1 MHYINNN
8 NKWYR
13 KKSLSATLK
22 SVRKLSQANFL
33 WSDTTWSTNKRNLS
47 YVNSVTRGSSFS
59 NTLKSINTPTLE
71 PNPLYAT
78 SMGAP
83 SLFVREGSSQ
93 FTEKMS
99 ILSTK
104 PAINSTGEGKT
115 TMRRI
120 KGTSMDQ
127 SFQVED
133 WCKTL
138 VTSNKCTKCQELI
151 TLTVILWTM
160 TPCSHHSTAIWSK
173 TRVFRIKWRSLLIIK
188 IKILKMTGRGNYRK
202 ELLNSGKITTRS
214 QTHYCKITR
223 IRNLKQTKW
232 RGTSQV
238 PSMTTVKMN
247 RQLWM
252 DRVPWTNS
260 ISNRHNFKI
269 LFNSSN
275 NNKWTNKKYW
285 MKSKEEM
292 NTRTSFKTK
301 EEWAKSQTNLNFQ
314 TLLWIASISTF
325 QRPTRICYVRISIM
339 KIK

>member
-78 SMGAP
+78 STGAP
-83 SLFVREGSSQ
+83 SLFVREGSSP
-93 FTEKMS
+93 FTGKMS

-120 KGTSMDQ
+120 KETSMDQ

-138 VTSNKCTKCQELI
+138 VTTNKCTKCQELI
-151 TLTVILWTM
+151 TLTVILWIM
-160 TPCSHHSTAIWSK
+160 IQCSHPSTAIWSK
-173 TRVFRIKWRSLLIIK
+173 TRVSKIKWPSLLIIK

-232 RGTSQV
+232 RDTSLV
-238 PSMTTVKMN
+238 PCMKKVKMN
-247 RQLWM
+247 RQ
-252 DRVPWTNS
+252 
-260 ISNRHNFKI
+260 
-269 LFNSSN
+269 
-275 NNKWTNKKYW
+275 
-285 MKSKEEM
+285 
-292 NTRTSFKTK
+292 
-301 EEWAKSQTNLNFQ
+301 
-314 TLLWIASISTF
+314 
-325 QRPTRICYVRISIM
+325 
-339 KIK
+339 

>member
-1 MHYINNN
+1 M
-8 NKWYR
+8 K
-13 KKSLSATLK
+13 
-22 SVRKLSQANFL
+22 
-33 WSDTTWSTNKRNLS
+33 
-47 YVNSVTRGSSFS
+47 
-59 NTLKSINTPTLE
+59 
-71 PNPLYAT
+71 
-78 SMGAP
+78 
-83 SLFVREGSSQ
+83 
-93 FTEKMS
+93 
-99 ILSTK
+99 
-104 PAINSTGEGKT
+104 
-115 TMRRI
+115 RI
-120 KGTSMDQ
+120 KETSMDQ

-138 VTSNKCTKCQELI
+138 VTSNKCTKFQELI
-151 TLTVILWTM
+151 TLTVILWIM
-160 TPCSHHSTAIWSK
+160 TPCSHPSTAIWSK
-173 TRVFRIKWRSLLIIK
+173 TRVFRIKWPSLLIIK

-260 ISNRHNFKI
+260 ISNKHNFKI

-285 MKSKEEM
+285 MRSKGVM
-292 NTRTSFKTK
+292 NTRTSFKTR

-314 TLLWIASISTF
+314 TLPWIASISTF